1 MLGGIL
7 TDIFGF
13 VTPLGTALIGL
24 NIVAVIVAFVLYMG
38 RGNAALHVP
47 STSYRGVWAVKILV
61 ALIFYLI
68 ASFSGESSFFSAIVG
83 PVTGA
88 LRALGPG
95 YFLFMMVFDII
106 LALMLRSLEFYKA
119 YLFVIG
125 NVPYIPFVNLAALLY
140 AYKEQRDTINRVRK
154 DVYTEEDAEEAAEEG
169 GGATLGYAVK
179 TVMMVEQVVRGS
191 GPSADVRR
199 HLVVKNIPVPVE
211 VYYSPTVS
219 KHVFNPH
226 LIIAGSSGTG
236 KTTTL
241 YSLVKQLMEHYP
253 IILFDVKGDFTEA
266 IYERKLIDEGK
277 ASILVASVAGVN
289 PFARAS
295 NETPNEMLEDLMD
308 SMSVIEEVGAKQSH
322 FIREMAA
329 KIMQAGKPLTYESLV
344 REINKHLSDVLAGK
358 VKYGPQTKDALQG
371 IAAKLTDLGEVFK
384 SSGVEPAE
392 VFAPLVAG
400 SVHAPLIVVNLAWV
414 NEKTRAI
421 VLELLLRK
429 LHKVMQKRSSLAYL
443 SDKPVVVVVDEAYLV
458 TRPTQRWG
466 GRDASSKSKL
476 EEIVRTGR
484 SYGVALILST
494 QRLSDFSDG
503 IRQSCF
509 RWVVFN
515 TPSPE
520 DVHVLSGVA
529 PSSIVRLI
537 NDLDKG
543 EAYIKMPTPDKY
555 KQYIEKNERAIVE
568 GYIFR
573 MRRAFLTQE
582 QGKGGIHIP
591 VCSCGYVKSSTG
603 RCLSHRI
610 RTAGGM
616 TSGTE
621 EPTPPHPVSNQAE
634 AVSGAWFANGVVEG
648 DEGASELQA
657 GTPSASV
664 RIENIREATLQGIR
678 SEELRTKFERIPLDL
693 LERFYNVV
701 VHQRGLDGLE
711 KDDIEKMVSYGLLK
725 KVGDSVKP
733 DIFGRLFIKHSV
745 QRGGVSG

>member
-1 MLGGIL
+1 MLGGLPI
-7 TDIFGF
+7 DMFGL
-13 VTPLGTALIGL
+13 VTPLGMALIGINL
-24 NIVAVIVAFVLYMG
+24 VAVIAAFVLYIG
-38 RGNAALHVP
+38 RGNAPLHVP
-47 STSYRGVWAVKILV
+47 STSYRAAWVVKVLV
-61 ALIFYLI
+61 AFILYLI
-68 ASFSGESSFFSAIVG
+68 ASSEGASFFSAIIG

-88 LRALGPG
+88 LKLLGPG
-95 YFLFMMVFDII
+95 YFVFMMVLDIV
-106 LALMLRSLEFYKA
+106 LALMLLSLEFYKA
-119 YLFVIG
+119 YLFVIF
-125 NVPYIPFVNLAALLY
+125 NVFYVPLVNLAALLY
-140 AYKEQRDTINRVRK
+140 AYKEQRDTINRVRN
-154 DVYTEEDAEEAAEEG
+154 DVYTGDGAEG
-169 GGATLGYAVK
+169 GVAILGYAVK
-179 TVMMVEQVVRGS
+179 TVMMVEQVVRGGGS
-191 GPSADVRR
+191 SADVRR

-211 VYYSPTVS
+211 VCYSPTVS

-236 KTTTL
+236 KTTTV
-241 YSLVKQLMEHYP
+241 YSLVTQLMEHYP

-266 IYERKLIDEGK
+266 IYERKLIDSGK

-308 SMSVIEEVGAKQSH
+308 SISVIEEVGAKQAH
-322 FIREMAA
+322 FIREAAA
-329 KIMQAGKPLTYESLV
+329 KIKESGKPLTYEKLV
-344 REINKHLSDVLAGK
+344 VEINKLLSDVLAGK

-371 IAAKLTDLGEVFK
+371 IAAKLSDLGEVFR

-392 VFAPLVAG
+392 VYASLVEG
-400 SVHAPLIVVNLAWV
+400 SQHMPLIVVNLAWV
-414 NEKTRAI
+414 NEKMRAI

-443 SDKPVVVVVDEAYLV
+443 SSKPVVVVVDEAYLV

-555 KQYIEKNERAIVE
+555 KQYIEKSERAIVE

-582 QGKGGIHIP
+582 QGKGGINIP
-591 VCSCGYVKSSTG
+591 VCGCGYVKASTG
-603 RCLSHRI
+603 KCLTHRV
-610 RTAGGM
+610 RTAAGTGM
-616 TSGTE
+616 SMDE
-621 EPTPPHPVSNQAE
+621 AAKPPLLQSINLT
-634 AVSGAWFANGVVEG
+634 SGAWFANGVVESDG
-648 DEGASELQA
+648 DESGQRAEA
-657 GTPSASV
+657 PSASV
-664 RIENIREATLQGIR
+664 ELENIRQA
-678 SEELRTKFERIPLDL
+678 
-693 LERFYNVV
+693 
-701 VHQRGLDGLE
+701 
-711 KDDIEKMVSYGLLK
+711 
-725 KVGDSVKP
+725 
-733 DIFGRLFIKHSV
+733 
-745 QRGGVSG
+745 